1 MSRFTTVLVANR
13 GEIACRVIRSARA
26 LGYRTVAVY
35 SEADENALH
44 VRLADRATCIGPA
57 PVSSS
62 YLLGDAIIAAAKR
75 TGADAVHPGYGFLS
89 ENDGFAEAC
98 KDAGLVFIG
107 PTPEA
112 ILAMGNKAA
121 SKRLVIEAGVPTIP
135 GYQGA
140 AQDEETLLAEA
151 NRIGYPLL
159 IKASAGG
166 GGRGMRLVTETAQ
179 FSNALRTARAEAES
193 AFGNGEVLL
202 ERALVDARHVE
213 VQVFGDEHGNV
224 VHLGERDCS
233 VQRRHQKIVE
243 ESPSPAVN
251 EELRA
256 RMGAS
261 AVAAAKRIG
270 YVGAGTV
277 EFLLDRDGSF
287 YFLEMNTRLQV
298 EHPVTELVTG
308 LDLVALQLRVA
319 QGEPIPFT
327 QDEVTLRGAA
337 MEVRLYAE
345 DPYAGFLPQTGDVL
359 VFSPGCA
366 ADGSLV
372 DGRRIDHGLREGQVV
387 SPFYDPMLA
396 KIITY
401 GKDREEARRRLVHLL
416 EDTVLLGSVVNKTFL
431 LETLKHPVFVA
442 GDASTAFIGAHMIAP
457 GETAPKRPELPA
469 GVRAVSALLATLDG
483 DDIWASTH
491 EARYTVRVDFGA
503 GPVRLL
509 VQSTGAGVFDVTVG
523 DDAKARIRIVE
534 REGRKVRWSH
544 EDVTRSLTFA
554 RAGTTTWIDDGT
566 FVHPVH
572 TVHERGAARD
582 AGQGS
587 GRIVA
592 PMNGRIV
599 DVRVEPGAEVARG
612 QILVVL
618 EAMKMQHEI
627 ASDVDGTVSEVLVSK
642 DAQAVTKQLLV
653 EVKPREA

>member
-1 MSRFTTVLVANR
+1 MSRFSTVLVANR
-13 GEIACRVIRSARA
+13 GEIACRVMRSARA

-35 SEADENALH
+35 SEADAEALH
-44 VRLADRATCIGPA
+44 VQLADLATCIGPA

-62 YLLGDAIIAAAKR
+62 YLVADAIIAAAKR

-89 ENDGFAEAC
+89 ENADFARAC
-98 KDAGLVFIG
+98 REAGLVFIG

-112 ILAMGNKAA
+112 IHSMGNKAA
-121 SKRLVIEAGVPTIP
+121 SKRLVIEADVPTIP
-135 GYQGA
+135 GYQGT
-140 AQDEETLLAEA
+140 AQDEATLQTEA
-151 NRIGYPLL
+151 NRVGYPLL

-166 GGRGMRLVTETAQ
+166 GGRGMRLVTDPSQ
-179 FSNALRTARAEAES
+179 FPNALRTARAEAES

-213 VQVFGDEHGNV
+213 VQVFGDELGNV

-243 ESPSPAVN
+243 ESPSPAVDPA
-251 EELRA
+251 LRA
-256 RMGAS
+256 RMGAA

-319 QGEPIPFT
+319 QGEAIPFT
-327 QDEVTLRGAA
+327 QEEVTLRGAA
-337 MEVRLYAE
+337 IEVRLYAE
-345 DPYAGFLPQTGDVL
+345 DPHAGFLPQTGDVL
-359 VFSPGCA
+359 AFSPGTSEQGA
-366 ADGSLV
+366 LV
-372 DGRRIDHGLREGQVV
+372 DGRRIDHGLREGQTI

-396 KIITY
+396 KVIAY

-442 GDASTAFIGAHMIAP
+442 GKASTAFIGAHMIAA
-457 GETAPKRPELPA
+457 GETAPKRPVAPNA
-469 GVRAVSALLATLDG
+469 VRAVSALLATLDG
-483 DDIWASTH
+483 NDIWSSTAD
-491 EARYTVRVDFGA
+491 ARYTVRVDFGQ
-503 GPVRLL
+503 GPERLL
-509 VQSTGAGVFDVTVG
+509 VRSEGRGVFDVTVG
-523 DDAKARIRIVE
+523 EAHERIHVVG

-544 EDVTRSLTFA
+544 GDVMRTLTFA
-554 RAGTTTWIDDGT
+554 RSGGTTWVDDGT
-566 FVHPVH
+566 YVL
-572 TVHERGAARD
+572 TVAVVVERGAARD
-582 AGQGS
+582 AGQGT
-587 GRIVA
+587 GRVIA

-599 DVRVEPGAEVARG
+599 DVRVSAGEKVTRG
-612 QILVVL
+612 QVLVVL

-627 ASDVDGTVSEVLVSK
+627 AADVDGSVEEVLVSK
-642 DAQAVTKQLLV
+642 DAQVGTKQLLV
-653 EVKPREA
+653 QVKPGEA